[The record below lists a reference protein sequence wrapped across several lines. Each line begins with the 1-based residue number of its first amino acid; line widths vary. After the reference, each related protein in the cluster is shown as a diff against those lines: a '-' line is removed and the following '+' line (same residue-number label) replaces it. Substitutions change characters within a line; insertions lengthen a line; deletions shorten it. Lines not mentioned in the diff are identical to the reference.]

1 MPNVEIEICIC
12 HGCNSY
18 DWSEEEIVHLKQ
30 QCRGRHDEQL
40 IERVPLVRK
49 VPPALELVAA

>member
-1 MPNVEIEICIC
+1 MAQVEIEICIC

-30 QCRGRHDEQL
+30 QCRGRRDEQL
-40 IERVPLVRK
+40 IERVALVRK
-49 VPPALELVAA
+49 ASPALELVAA